1 MKDFREYWTFL
12 AIRGAVTV
20 VAAMIIVATPFGAAW
35 IITIPVALAL
45 TADCL
50 AAYSIFDGAVIV
62 LLNRLLPARA
72 RRRNMLFA
80 ETAVGVVVCALLF
93 LVAYDLLSLKALVWI
108 VAAQFAAA
116 AIIESFV
123 ARDTHRQYGCLS
135 CYSISMVLAFCAVA
149 LPFASGLGAA
159 QITEAVGGCVA
170 LYGLSQFAMGAR
182 MLFVEYRAEHPAP
195 GMSQAWRQALTGTAE
210 RTTEISAHPAITA
223 AVHV

>member
-50 AAYSIFDGAVIV
+50 AVYSIFDGAVLI
-62 LLNRLLPARA
+62 LLNRLLPTRA

-80 ETAVGVVVCALLF
+80 ETVVGVVAGTLLF
-93 LVAYDLLSLKALVWI
+93 FIVYDLLSLKALVWVI
-108 VAAQFAAA
+108 AAQFAAGA
-116 AIIESFV
+116 VVEYFI
-123 ARDTHRQYGCLS
+123 ARDTHWQYGCLS
-135 CYSISMVLAFCAVA
+135 CYSISMVMAFCAA
-149 LPFASGLGAA
+149 TLPFAGGLGAA
-159 QITEAVGGCVA
+159 QITEAAGGCIA
-170 LYGLSQFAMGAR
+170 FYGLSQFVIGAR
-182 MLFVEYRAEHPAP
+182 MLFVEYRAERPAP
-195 GMSQAWRQALTGTAE
+195 GMSQTWREALTAPAE
-210 RTTEISAHPAITA
+210 RTTEISAHH